1 MKKLLLFALCISS
14 VFASE
19 SFEKNK
25 EYTCLN
31 SHNVKQGQQFK
42 VDPKE
47 ASKEA
52 LKFTI
57 KEDKL
62 ITNNDMVF
70 DFKMK
75 KGLMSSYSNSEY
87 MLLLTP
93 DMVMGLVPRKAKGS
107 VQYYFSCKSK

>member
-1 MKKLLLFALCISS
+1 MKKLLFISLFLGSL
-14 VFASE
+14 FASE

-31 SHNVKQGQQFK
+31 THNIQQGEEFK

-47 ASKEA
+47 ASKQP
-52 LKFTI
+52 LIFTI

-62 ITNNDMVF
+62 ISKKNIVF

-75 KGLMSSYSNSEY
+75 RGPMSSYSNADY

-93 DMVMGLVPRKAKGS
+93 KMVLGLVPRKSKGS
-107 VQYYFSCKSK
+107 VQFYFLCKSK